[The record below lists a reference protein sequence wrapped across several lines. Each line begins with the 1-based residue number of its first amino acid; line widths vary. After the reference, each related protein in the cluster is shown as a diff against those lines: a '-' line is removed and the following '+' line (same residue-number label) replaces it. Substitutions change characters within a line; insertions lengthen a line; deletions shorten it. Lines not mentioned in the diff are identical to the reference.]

1 MNILYL
7 DLFAGISGDMTLGGF
22 IDLGVKEEV
31 LLEGFKKLNI
41 DGYDVKISKKNK
53 NGIMGTKVDIILEDE
68 HHYDHEHHHHEQDHE
83 DHHHDHDHEHDNE
96 HHHHHHTHDRNL
108 FIIEKLID
116 DSELDLKVKELSKKI
131 FKYVALAESKIHG
144 KSLEEIHFHEVG
156 AVDSIL
162 DIVGTA
168 ICLNEL
174 EIDRVISSPL
184 HTGTGFVHCQ
194 HGLIPVPVP
203 ATLEILKEE
212 NIPFYSTGIK
222 KELVTPT
229 GAAIVAGIVDEFG
242 PMPNMEAKAVG
253 YGAGTRDLEIPNMMR
268 MILGVKKK

>member
-31 LLEGFKKLNI
+31 LLDGFKKLNI
-41 DGYDVKISKKNK
+41 DGYDIKISKKNK
-53 NGIMGTKVDIILEDE
+53 NGIMGTKVDIILED
-68 HHYDHEHHHHEQDHE
+68 HHEHHHNHS
-83 DHHHDHDHEHDNE
+83 HDHD
-96 HHHHHHTHDRNL
+96 HHHHTHDRNL

-116 DSELDLKVKELSKKI
+116 DSTLDDNIKELSKKI
-131 FKYVALAESKIHG
+131 FRHVALAESKIHG
-144 KSLEEIHFHEVG
+144 KTLDEIHFHEVG

-174 EIDRVISSPL
+174 EIDKIISSPL

-203 ATLEILKEE
+203 ATLEILKEN

-268 MILGVKKK
+268 MVLGVKKK

>member
-31 LLEGFKKLNI
+31 LLDGFKKLNI

-53 NGIMGTKVDIILEDE
+53 NGIMGTKVDIILEE
-68 HHYDHEHHHHEQDHE
+68 HEHHHHEHE
-83 DHHHDHDHEHDNE
+83 HNHDHD
-96 HHHHHHTHDRNL
+96 HHHHTHDRNL
-108 FIIEKLID
+108 FTIEKLID
-116 DSELDLKVKELSKKI
+116 DSELNDNIKELSKKI
-131 FKYVALAESKIHG
+131 FRHVALAESKIHG
-144 KSLEEIHFHEVG
+144 KPLDEIHFHEVG

-168 ICLNEL
+168 ICLNQL
-174 EIDRVISSPL
+174 EIDKVISSPL

-194 HGLIPVPVP
+194 HGLIPIPAP
-203 ATLEILKEE
+203 ATLEILKEN

-242 PMPNMEAKAVG
+242 PMPNMEAKSIG
-253 YGAGTRDLEIPNMMR
+253 YGAGYGDIEIPNMVR